1 MITFSGRGAMLLA
14 SAFLVLAPVAARAQ
28 APAAPPAA
36 AAPQTY
42 EGPAHVIF
50 YVEAKAGAVSK
61 VIALLKRYRAA
72 LRKDAA
78 VRGTQ
83 LIQELGRPNR
93 LALIASWSDQPAF
106 EAHEKGPMMTALRKD
121 LESLEIS
128 PPDRRLHHDFL
139 VAAAKPQPKGA
150 VYAVTHIDVNP
161 PNRVATDAILK
172 QLVADSRKDAG
183 NLGYEV
189 WWQNLANL
197 NHYGSVSIWRD
208 RKSFESYEAA
218 AHTAAARQA
227 VQPLLGALWD
237 ERLYRVLD

>member
-1 MITFSGRGAMLLA
+1 MTTIINRGAMLLA
-14 SAFLVLAPVAARAQ
+14 FALLAGVPAARAQ
-28 APAAPPAA
+28 APAPAA
-36 AAPQTY
+36 AAPQIY
-42 EGPAHVIF
+42 EGPAHVIL
-50 YVEAKAGAVSK
+50 YVEAKAGAVDRT
-61 VIALLKRYRAA
+61 IALLKKYRGA
-72 LRKDAA
+72 LGRDQA
-78 VRGTQ
+78 VRGGT

-106 EAHEKGPMMTALRKD
+106 DAHEKGPLMAGLRQD
-121 LESLEIS
+121 LEALAIA
-128 PPDRRLHHDFL
+128 PADRRLHHDFL
-139 VAAAKPQPKGA
+139 VGGAKTPPKGA

-197 NHYGSVSIWRD
+197 NHYGSVSLWRD
-208 RKSFESYEAA
+208 RKSFESYERA
-218 AHTAAARQA
+218 AHTEAARKA

>member
-1 MITFSGRGAMLLA
+1 MTRVLYCGAMLLA
-14 SAFLVLAPVAARAQ
+14 CALLAAPAARAQ
-28 APAAPPAA
+28 APAAPAA

-42 EGPAHVIF
+42 EGPATIIF
-50 YVEAKAGAVSK
+50 YVEAKAGAIDKTVG
-61 VIALLKRYRAA
+61 LLKKYRAA
-72 LRKDAA
+72 IRKDSANRGA
-78 VRGTQ
+78 V

-93 LALIASWSDQPAF
+93 LALMASWSDQPAF
-106 EAHEKGPMMTALRKD
+106 EAHEKGPLMTRLRDD
-121 LESLEIS
+121 LASLELA
-128 PPDRRLHHDFL
+128 PPDRRLHHDFQ
-139 VAAAKPQPKGA
+139 VGSAKPAPKGA

-183 NLGYEV
+183 NLRYDV
-189 WWQNLANL
+189 YWQNLANL

-208 RKSFESYEAA
+208 RKSFESYERA
-218 AHTAAARQA
+218 AHTQAARNA

>member
-1 MITFSGRGAMLLA
+1 MITFSRRGAMLLA
-14 SAFLVLAPVAARAQ
+14 SAFVALAPAAARAQ

-50 YVEAKAGAVSK
+50 YVEAKAGAVDK
-61 VIALLKRYRAA
+61 TIALLKRYRAA

-78 VRGTQ
+78 IRGTQ

-106 EAHEKGPMMTALRKD
+106 EAHEKGPVMTALRQD
-121 LESLEIS
+121 LESLAIA

-139 VAAAKPQPKGA
+139 VGSLKPPPKGA
-150 VYAVTHIDVNP
+150 IFALVHIDVNP

-172 QLVADSRKDAG
+172 QLVADSRKDSG
-183 NLGYEV
+183 NLGYDV
-189 WWQNLANL
+189 WWQNLTNL

-208 RKSFESYEAA
+208 RKAFESYERQS
-218 AHTAAARQA
+218 HTEAARKA

-237 ERLYRVLD
+237 ERLYRILD